1 METVAKECQCKG
13 CTDEWCSATVE
24 YCKNPIGE
32 YPRYIGLASRCK
44 RCYCKACQHRKDSC
58 ICHHRAAAAST
69 ALTPYVDPS
78 VWQDNAWV
86 EPAAAS
92 YAWAPPP
99 PPRPL
104 LPTPPQARRWATD
117 QQHHQQQHQ
126 QQEYEQ
132 QQQQQHQPQQWRQ
145 QQHQQQLH
153 SGLQDED
160 ISSDSIERFRGLLN
174 RIDDMREG
182 LAKEIQDVTAWQSK
196 CRVELIE
203 VQRQVELLRVH
214 NEMMSKFVTM
224 QTNRAVA
231 DAKMHGEMRAEAAA
245 DAKMRAEL
253 LTEIQDLRAE
263 MHRAKFNPA
272 SLVTELSDLRA
283 DVTRLTI
290 PRVYADTAVPPP
302 DIVTEA
308 VRSAS
313 GSTEFDI
320 VDTMPDESV

>member
-1 METVAKECQCKG
+1 
-13 CTDEWCSATVE
+13 
-24 YCKNPIGE
+24 
-32 YPRYIGLASRCK
+32 
-44 RCYCKACQHRKDSC
+44 
-58 ICHHRAAAAST
+58 
-69 ALTPYVDPS
+69 
-78 VWQDNAWV
+78 
-86 EPAAAS
+86 
-92 YAWAPPP
+92 
-99 PPRPL
+99 

-126 QQEYEQ
+126 QQEYEQQ

-174 RIDDMREG
+174 RIDNMREG
-182 LAKEIQDVTAWQSK
+182 LAKEIQDLTAWQSR

-203 VQRQVELLRVH
+203 VQKQVELLRVH
-214 NEMMSKFVTM
+214 NEMMSEFVTM
-224 QTNRAVA
+224 QKNRAVA